1 MNNPLFITD
10 ITLNKI
16 RHLKEIDIALSKAEK
31 KHLILTGKNG
41 SGKTSV
47 LEAIRDLL
55 GNDNNTPQIPVISN
69 HSLAIEFN
77 ALNDLT
83 LLQEND
89 FILSF
94 FAAKRATSM
103 DIPEGPKKM
112 RLEKR
117 YQIDTEPSHT
127 FLQYLVNLKVEQSFA
142 RDDDD
147 LETVEQIKT
156 WFETFEAMLQA
167 LFADNRLTL
176 QFDRKNYNFDLIT
189 QNRERFD
196 FNTLADGYSA
206 IVSIISDL
214 IIRMAKQDGYE
225 MPGIVLIDEIETHLH
240 VELQKQILPFLTHFF
255 PNIQFIVSTHS
266 PFVLTSLQGAV
277 IYDLENHLR
286 VEDLSAY
293 AYDAVIE
300 RYFEVDKYSDVI
312 KDKVKA
318 YEMLLKKENKTSDEQ
333 FQVLA
338 LKNELKKVPSDFAPE
353 LVAHFQSL
361 ELKFKND

>member
-1 MNNPLFITD
+1 MKHALFITH
-10 ITLNKI
+10 ITLHKL
-16 RHLKEIDIALSKAEK
+16 RHLKEIDIALSQAEK
-31 KHLILTGKNG
+31 RHLILTGKNG

-47 LEAIRDLL
+47 LEAIRNLL
-55 GNDNNTPQIPVISN
+55 GSDNNTPQIPVISN

-77 ALNDLT
+77 SLNNLT
-83 LLQEND
+83 LLQKNE

-117 YQIDTEPSHT
+117 YQIDTEPSRT

-147 LETVEQIKT
+147 LETVKQIKT
-156 WFETFEAMLQA
+156 WFETFETMLQT
-167 LFADNRLTL
+167 LFADNSLTL

-189 QNRERFD
+189 TNRERFD

-206 IVSIISDL
+206 IVNIISDL
-214 IIRMAKQDGYE
+214 MIRMAEQESYD

-277 IYDLENHLR
+277 IYE
-286 VEDLSAY
+286 LS
-293 AYDAVIE
+293 
-300 RYFEVDKYSDVI
+300 
-312 KDKVKA
+312 
-318 YEMLLKKENKTSDEQ
+318 
-333 FQVLA
+333 
-338 LKNELKKVPSDFAPE
+338 
-353 LVAHFQSL
+353 
-361 ELKFKND
+361 